1 MNVCGGYSISQSY
14 KKQPS
19 ADARCSSQET
29 LPERQGRR
37 VMPLGGAV
45 EVVDLIADQG
55 QDGQLG
61 HLAAAALG

>member
-1 MNVCGGYSISQSY
+1 MYAAGIRSRSRIKNNRA
-14 KKQPS
+14 PS
-19 ADARCSSQET
+19 PGARPKGAPRT
-29 LPERQGRR
+29 QGRQ